1 MQPPYRA
8 LITGASSG
16 IGAATA
22 KLLARSGATVGLVG
36 RRADRLS
43 AVLAD
48 CQVHSPASRMW
59 VADLG
64 DLQAAEDLADHAWET
79 LGGLDV
85 LINNAA
91 VPKVTS
97 VTALTPAVVEDVMA
111 VNFFSPVRMT
121 LRVLPRMLER
131 GRGVIVNVASVG
143 GRVGV
148 AREAAYSASKFA
160 LSGWSESMAMDLH
173 DTPIEVRLI
182 QPGPIDT
189 DIWDRPG
196 EDRAI
201 YDGPKEPPELVANGI
216 LAAIE
221 GDRFEHYLPD
231 LSAVIA
237 YKVADID
244 GYIAAASFTE
254 TTSSPPASDRKESE

>member
-1 MQPPYRA
+1 VQQPSRF

-22 KLLARSGATVGLVG
+22 RLLAGRGATVGLVG
-36 RRADRLS
+36 RRVDRLS

-59 VADLG
+59 AADLS
-64 DLQAAEDLADHAWET
+64 DLQAAEDLVDEAWEA

-91 VPKVTS
+91 VPKVGS
-97 VTALTPAVVEDVMA
+97 VTALTPAVVEQVMA

-121 LRVLPRMLER
+121 LRVLPLMLER
-131 GRGVIVNVASVG
+131 GGGVIVNVASMA

-148 AREAAYSASKFA
+148 SREAAYSASKFA
-160 LSGWSESMAMDLH
+160 LCGWSESMAMDLH
-173 DTPIEVRLI
+173 GTPIKVRLI

-196 EDRAI
+196 EETAT

-221 GDRFEHYLPD
+221 AESFEHYLPD
-231 LSAVIA
+231 LSAVVA
-237 YKVADID
+237 YKVSDID
-244 GYIAAASFTE
+244 GYIKAAATYNE
-254 TTSSPPASDRKESE
+254 KESK